1 MSHKL
6 AKATFWIV
14 ISEIIFNLSGF
25 VIHSVVGRIL
35 GPAEYGRYALII
47 TFTTMLIILIGNGI
61 PTAMAKYISEI
72 FTSNPPLIRIIKY
85 QAIILQSFLIG
96 LVTLIFFLS
105 APFIAKFLGD
115 PTLTPLFRLATLIIP
130 AFAAASFY
138 FSYYT
143 GLHQFNIQA
152 FIKTARSFFRLFFII
167 TLAYFFKVKGAII
180 GYVSAPL
187 FVFFLDLLIDKFKI
201 SPLLKTQEIQWKKQ
215 HSNNSPF
222 LKPTFD
228 WHKLVNYAWQIILF
242 FLAYELLTSVD
253 LFMVK
258 GILRSDFETGIYN
271 AALVVGRIPY
281 YLFYALTVVLFP
293 TISKTTAQKDTLQT
307 TNIINQSLRLMIIL
321 LVPSIILMSVFSQ
334 PLINLFY
341 SSRYTLAST
350 TMAILVWGIGF
361 LTIYYVFCFIMSG
374 AEKVKRPM
382 IISLIGLA
390 INIVL
395 NYFLI
400 HQYGII
406 GSAIATSITAIIITL
421 IMLYYVW
428 IDFKVR
434 INFKTLS
441 KVSLAGTI
449 IYFSSFLFSQGRF
462 LFILWSIILF
472 TFYLL
477 LLYLFQEIKKE
488 DLLFFKEML
497 IKKKVN
503 ANTTE

>member
-1 MSHKL
+1 MSNRL

-14 ISEIIFNLSGF
+14 VSEIIFNLSGF

-47 TFTTMLIILIGNGI
+47 TLTTMVIILIGNGI

-72 FTSNPPLIRIIKY
+72 FTSNPPLIKIIKH
-85 QAIILQSFLIG
+85 QTIMLQSILIG
-96 LVTLIFFLS
+96 LVTLIFFLA
-105 APFIAKFLGD
+105 APLIAKLLGD
-115 PTLTPLFRLATLIIP
+115 PTLTPLFRLSTLIIP

-152 FIKTARSFFRLFFII
+152 SVKTARSLFRLIFII

-180 GYVSAPL
+180 GYITAPL
-187 FVFFLDLLIDKFKI
+187 AIFFLGLLIDKFKI
-201 SPLLKTQEIQWKKQ
+201 TPLLKTREAQWKKQ
-215 HSNNSPF
+215 SSTNSPF
-222 LKPTFD
+222 LKPNFD

-242 FLAYELLTSVD
+242 FLAYELLTSID

-258 GILRSDFETGIYN
+258 SILQSDFKTGIYN
-271 AALVVGRIPY
+271 ASLVIGRIPY

-293 TISKTTAQKDTLQT
+293 TISKTTAEKDTSQT

-321 LVPSIILMSVFSQ
+321 LIPSIILMSVFSK

-341 SSRYTLAST
+341 SSRYALASAP
-350 TMAILVWGIGF
+350 MAILVWGIGF

-374 AEKVKRPM
+374 AGKVKRPM
-382 IISLIGLA
+382 IISLIGLV
-390 INIVL
+390 INIIL

-406 GSAIATSITAIIITL
+406 GSAIATSITAILITL
-421 IMLYYVW
+421 VMLYYVW
-428 IDFKVR
+428 IDFKVKVDL
-434 INFKTLS
+434 KTLL
-441 KVSLAGTI
+441 KVSLAGII
-449 IYFSSFLFSQGRF
+449 IYFLSFFFSQSHF
-462 LFILWSIILF
+462 FFVLWSIILF
-472 TFYLL
+472 AFYLL
-477 LLYLFQEIKKE
+477 LLYIFQEIKKE
-488 DLLFFKEML
+488 DLFFFKGMF
-497 IKKKVN
+497 IKNK
-503 ANTTE
+503 